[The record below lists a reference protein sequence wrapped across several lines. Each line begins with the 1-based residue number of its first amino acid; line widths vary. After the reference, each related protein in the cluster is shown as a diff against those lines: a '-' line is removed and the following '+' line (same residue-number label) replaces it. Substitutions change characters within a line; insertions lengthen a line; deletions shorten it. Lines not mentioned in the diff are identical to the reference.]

1 MAGKILKSILS
12 VAIAVLLISFLVI
25 TGLLYQDFTNIQ
37 HSQLEDKLLLA
48 ATATEQMGKEYLEQ
62 LPPDNYRLTWI
73 SPEGTVIFDS
83 SADTNRME
91 NHSDREEIREAFEEG
106 TGDSLRYSDTL
117 TEKTIYEAVLLKDG
131 SVLRISVSRD
141 TAAALVIELLW
152 PIIIIAIF
160 AIVLSAWLARKM
172 AKQVVE
178 PLNRLNLDEPMEN
191 ETYEELTPLLQR
203 IHSQHQEIKLQM
215 QLLKR
220 KQQEFD
226 KITGNMKEALV
237 LLGTDRRIISINPA
251 AIQLFQTASE
261 SEGKVFSAEQYEPE
275 MSRAIQSAKEYGHAE
290 FTASVN
296 ENKYLFNVSSIE
308 SDSVVHGIVI
318 LAFDVTEQTHAE
330 QIRRDFTANVSH
342 ELKTPLHAIIGSAE
356 LIENG
361 IVQTQDMPRFVG
373 HIRKEASRL
382 LDLIEDIIRLA
393 QLDEGNAMP
402 VEEVSLLAL
411 ANEVQEVLNYAS
423 EEKNIM
429 ISVSGDNG
437 TLRGVQSLLFELIY
451 NLVDNA
457 IRYNKA
463 GGSVQVSITDEP
475 EQVRLCVSDT
485 GIGIAQEHL
494 PHIFDRFYRVDKSH
508 SRKSGGTGLG
518 MSIVKHAVKYHHGSI
533 NIESEIGKGTRITVI
548 LKKKI

>member
-1 MAGKILKSILS
+1 MVSKILKSILT
-12 VAIAVLLISFLVI
+12 VAIAVLLSSFLVI

-37 HSQLEDKLLLA
+37 HNQLEDKLLLA
-48 ATATEQMGKEYLEQ
+48 VTATEQMGKEYLEK

-73 SPEGTVIFDS
+73 SPEGIVIFDS
-83 SADTNRME
+83 SADTNSME
-91 NHSDREEIREAFEEG
+91 NHSDREEIKEALKDG
-106 TGDSLRYSDTL
+106 SGDSLRYSDTL
-117 TEKTIYEAVLLKDG
+117 TEKTIYEAVLLNDG

-141 TAAALVIELLW
+141 TAAALVIELIW

-160 AIVLSAWLARKM
+160 AIILSAWLARRM

-178 PLNRLNLDEPMEN
+178 PLNRLNLDEPMAN
-191 ETYEELTPLLQR
+191 DTYEELIPLLQR
-203 IHSQHQEIKLQM
+203 IHSQHQEIELQM

-237 LLGTDRRIISINPA
+237 LLGTDHRIISINPA
-251 AIQLFQTASE
+251 AIHLFQTASA

-275 MSRAIQSAKEYGHAE
+275 MSRAIQSAEEHGHAE

-296 ENKYLFNVSSIE
+296 ESKYLFNISSIE
-308 SDSVVHGIVI
+308 SDSVAHGIVI
-318 LAFDVTEQTHAE
+318 LAFDITEQAHAE
-330 QIRRDFTANVSH
+330 QIRRDFTSNVSH
-342 ELKTPLHAIIGSAE
+342 ELKTPLQAIIGSAE
-356 LIENG
+356 LIEND
-361 IVQTQDMPRFVG
+361 IVQPHDLTRFVG

-382 LDLIEDIIRLA
+382 LNLIEDIIRLA

-423 EEKNIM
+423 EEKNVT
-429 ISVSGDNG
+429 ISVCGDNG
-437 TLRGVQSLLFELIY
+437 IMHGVQSLLFELIY

-457 IRYNKA
+457 IRYNET

-475 EQVRLCVSDT
+475 DQVRLCVSDT
-485 GIGIAQEHL
+485 GIGIEQEHL

-518 MSIVKHAVKYHHGSI
+518 MSIVKHAVKYHHGAL
-533 NIESEIGKGTRITVI
+533 NIDSEIGKGTRITVT
-548 LKKKI
+548 LKKKN